1 MDYESKYLKYKQK
14 YLELKRQFG
23 GIIGNRAKY
32 EDKVY
37 RYCNERL
44 AKSIGD
50 NTNIIKYI
58 EKMCLETVYYFMSEL
73 HKANKLDEFNVL
85 YNEKT
90 KGVLSGAIQI
100 EPVVEIFKSGKS
112 VNEIHQ
118 YLDQNLNIRV
128 SMTLLDMVV
137 KYILGKSSSFKRVS
151 EFFDNYIRKRSAHT
165 DIDKNRDRD
174 EMCLS
179 NFHAPNKSGKVEG
192 NKDCLPM
199 VELLE
204 PYLPLEKAKYTEE
217 ELTRFNVGSN
227 IFTAPSQNLTIDVFA
242 AGLSGHT
249 IDILLLMTTF
259 VFNKIKK
266 ENVFVLVYTCLI
278 WMLNYYHHSLREI
291 VAIAFIFIDDGYN
304 RDILLELFEKE
315 NINGDDYKQ
324 KIDNIFEMLEKEL
337 LILNTKKYVPNYPM
351 VEDKTL
357 FAVLLEGHATDF
369 INKRLE
375 LIKTSENMSKF
386 LSLLHNIKKDLKI
399 AIP

>member
-14 YLELKRQFG
+14 YLELKRQLG
-23 GIIGNRAKY
+23 GIIGDRANY
-32 EDKVY
+32 EYNVY
-37 RYCNERL
+37 KYCNDRL
-44 AKSIGD
+44 TKSVYE
-50 NTNIIKYI
+50 NKNVVEYI
-58 EKMCLETVYYFMSEL
+58 EKMCLETVYYFMNEL
-73 HKANKLDEFNVL
+73 HKANKLDEFTLL
-85 YNEKT
+85 YNLKT
-90 KGVLSGAIQI
+90 KSVLSGAIKI
-100 EPVVEIFKSGKS
+100 EPLIEVIKSGK
-112 VNEIHQ
+112 NIEEIYK
-118 YLDQNLNIRV
+118 YLDENLNIRS

-151 EFFDNYIRKRSAHT
+151 EFFDNYIRLRSAHT
-165 DIDKNRDRD
+165 DIDKDKERD
-174 EMCLS
+174 EMCLN
-179 NFHAPNKSGKVEG
+179 NFYAPNKSGKVEG

-204 PYLPLEKAKYTEE
+204 PYTDLEKAKYNED
-217 ELTRFNVGSN
+217 ELLRFNVGSN
-227 IFTAPSQNLTIDVFA
+227 IFTAPSQNLTFDVFA

-266 ENVFVLVYTCLI
+266 EDVFVLVYTCLI

-291 VAIAFIFIDDGYN
+291 VGIAFMFIDDGYN
-304 RDILLELFEKE
+304 RDILLELFAKA
-315 NINGDDYKQ
+315 NMTKDDYKQ

-351 VEDKTL
+351 VGDKTL

-399 AIP
+399 SVP

>member
-14 YLELKRQFG
+14 YLELKRQLG
-23 GIIGNRAKY
+23 GIIGDRAKY
-32 EDKVY
+32 ENKVY

-44 AKSIGD
+44 AKSIGE

-179 NFHAPNKSGKVEG
+179 NFHAPNQSGKVEG